1 MRPLRRKALRT
12 RSKRK
17 RSAVPG
23 LRAFSPLPVL
33 TPLRRVYQAPH
44 SIKRVVVAVMANMV
58 GIVAKVLKL
67 LPNMLPTILLR

>member
-12 RSKRK
+12 RSRRK
-17 RSAVPG
+17 KSAVPG

-44 SIKRVVVAVMANMV
+44 SIKRVVVAVMASMA
-58 GIVAKVLKL
+58 GMAAKVLKL
-67 LPNMLPTILLR
+67 LPNTLPTIPLQ